1 MIWNGNLLSLI
12 EIFLEL
18 YPTIQIKFIHTC
30 CNHIQS
36 LYNCWPLPF
45 VVVDFLPLLLLCNH
59 GCSSIFQLT
68 FQLITSGSLF
78 PQSSLQCS
86 DLFLMSPLI
95 LLFLFAYLD
104 DSLPEFGHCLLIFFA
119 AFTQCRSAGFIC
131 NFIPSFNLLKPLV
144 ERRVL
149 ICTFARAVGAKVCYK
164 SDKETCLKSI
174 TRYN

>member
-1 MIWNGNLLSLI
+1 MIWNSNLLSLI

-45 VVVDFLPLLLLCNH
+45 GIVAFLPLLLLCNH

-95 LLFLFAYLD
+95 LPFLFVVWMIL
-104 DSLPEFGHCLLIFFA
+104 SLSLVTVSWYSLQLSHSVEVLASSATSSPALI
-119 AFTQCRSAGFIC
+119 SS
-131 NFIPSFNLLKPLV
+131 NP
-144 ERRVL
+144 
-149 ICTFARAVGAKVCYK
+149 
-164 SDKETCLKSI
+164 
-174 TRYN
+174 

>member
-1 MIWNGNLLSLI
+1 MWSEMVIYLARLKFCWNFILQFELNLYIPVAITFRVSTTTGPFPLSLLLSL
-12 EIFLEL
+12 L
-18 YPTIQIKFIHTC
+18 
-30 CNHIQS
+30 
-36 LYNCWPLPF
+36 W
-45 VVVDFLPLLLLCNH
+45 NH
-59 GCSSIFQLT
+59 GCSSLLQLL

-104 DSLPEFGHCLLIFFA
+104 DFLPESGHSLLIFFA

-149 ICTFARAVGAKVCYK
+149 
-164 SDKETCLKSI
+164 